1 MDSTHHEPKQ
11 KTLVGVFHDLP
22 ETLKAW
28 EVVKKIATG
37 TGEKYSYDCEL
48 ILFEE
53 LLEINKGSRFCN
65 ADVAVVDFSVREQC
79 ADLSY
84 NLGVRMFWEMTNS
97 IVVMWDRDPN
107 QTLIVKTQV
116 TPNKYKFIPYTIN
129 EQGQILLSD
138 DYGQN
143 QVLFKKRFKET
154 IKNLQPVKR
163 KHLKMFFHRDLRRA
177 RESKNNLNLTNYK
190 RELRKFER
198 MIKEQPEELYCT
210 DTIHD
215 LLISYRDIKDYK
227 SMISFVDSLP
237 DNSAKS
243 HQHIQYLYAFA
254 LERHSPDDHSER
266 DRALEIL
273 LKLMKNKDNLTDIPS
288 LCGRIYKSKY
298 EASGRTNTEYLDLA
312 IEWYEKGFKAQKNLL
327 AGINLA
333 CLIVLKGEEPST
345 NYQLHSLCIDI
356 GELLGKK
363 GQLEE
368 ITDYWDLATSFE
380 LNVIQRMYKHSNR
393 AALCMF
399 NLKPEQWMLES
410 TMANIRLIESH
421 RPKTE
426 TVQSNDQNIYHF
438 WTDFFTDASR
448 IETTEDFHFRVLI
461 LEDHLPGIRKEKY
474 VPSMII
480 VHTDGDE
487 DGVTTIDI
495 THIALPHAKMER
507 QNTEE
512 LEERVQLKWSYPLE
526 RIVNKSTAN
535 KDDRRVVIYVNP
547 DDFDLHFPSAAL
559 RNRFLDIISPY
570 VMQAEQDDDKKDTIE
585 LEYERDARGEK
596 QILGRGTYGVV
607 YSAID
612 KLTKRKIAVK
622 EITIQDGDDSQI
634 QYLVE
639 EIALHQR
646 LKNKNI
652 VSYLGCER
660 EGVTVRIFME
670 QVPGGSLSKLIKN
683 IWGPLK
689 GQEPAM
695 SHYTRQIIEGLI
707 YLHKQNIVH
716 RDIKPDNIL
725 IDMYRGTLKI
735 SDFGTSKRIQ
745 GLCQKMVNL
754 KGTPQFMAP
763 EVIRAG
769 ARGYGPPAD
778 IWSLGCTLLEM
789 ATGQTPFHEL
799 RSEYQVYYK
808 IGKCISPALP
818 DDVSEELIDFLKS
831 CFIPDEEKRPT
842 AQQLLESAFIEKHRK
857 HYLRSASGPLST
869 VASNPGQAIVPHQS
883 YGTHSSTSPDYINK
897 SMSMETKKQPRGSAS
912 DMSPNPGIIVSPAD
926 GSGSLDPLL
935 RHTKGKEK
943 LLNIFNNNKI
953 LICQTWM
960 KHLQETSRSSV
971 WSVTEDLLS
980 KLLEYITQFVA
991 SEGDIQTKHTIST
1004 IATTTKNS
1012 LEQVQV
1018 AVEAFP
1024 DAVQGIIKDHSDEP
1038 HWMLV
1043 IQPMVKKAVW
1053 SVREALQPGEQK
1065 LSRLTSMDTETPSDS
1080 ALRQS
1085 PSCASEENQLN
1096 FRRLTEIQD
1105 DFFRRLGE
1113 QQEELFRKFF
1123 RSQTEMYN
1131 VLSTELRNGNGKR
1144 PFPSGSSTEDD
1155 IDKYHDQDLVAW
1167 LRFNQF
1173 PDETIRKI
1181 IREEFTLTDFNK
1193 SVTKDDLRDIGLKI
1207 GPRCRLWECITKLQQ
1222 SGHHMQNGIHR

>member
-1 MDSTHHEPKQ
+1 MESTSEKQ

-28 EVVKKIATG
+28 EVVKKIASG
-37 TGEKYSYDCEL
+37 NGEKYSYDCEL
-48 ILFEE
+48 ILFDE
-53 LLEINKGSRFCN
+53 LLEINKGSRFCT

-97 IVVMWDRDPN
+97 IIVMWDRDPN

-116 TPNKYKFIPYTIN
+116 TPNKYKFIPYSFN

-143 QVLFKKRFKET
+143 QVLFKKKFKET

-163 KHLKMFFHRDLRRA
+163 KHMKTFFHRDLRRA
-177 RESKNNLNLTNYK
+177 REQKNNSDLTKYK
-190 RELRKFER
+190 RELKKFER
-198 MIKEQPEELYCT
+198 MIKETPEELYCT

-237 DNSAKS
+237 DNSAKNN
-243 HQHIQYLYAFA
+243 QHIQYLYAFA

-273 LKLMKNKDNLTDIPS
+273 LNLMKNKDNCITDIPS

-298 EASGRTNTEYLDLA
+298 EASG
-312 IEWYEKGFKAQKNLL
+312 
-327 AGINLA
+327 
-333 CLIVLKGEEPST
+333 
-345 NYQLHSLCIDI
+345 IDI

-410 TMANIRLIESH
+410 TMSNIRLIESH

-426 TVQSNDQNIYHF
+426 TVNSNDQNIYHF

-448 IETTEDFHFRVLI
+448 TDVDQDFVFRVLI

-480 VHTDGDE
+480 VHSDGGE
-487 DGVTTIDI
+487 DHVTTIDI
-495 THIALPHAKMER
+495 THIALPGNSKMER

-535 KDDRRVVIYVNP
+535 KDDRRVVVYVNP
-547 DDFDLHFPSAAL
+547 DDFDLHFPSAVL

-570 VMQAEQDDDKKDTIE
+570 VMQSDADDDKKDTIE
-585 LEYERDARGEK
+585 LEYERDARGDK
-596 QILGRGTYGVV
+596 HILGRGTYGVV

-670 QVPGGSLSKLIKN
+670 QVPGGSLSKLVRD

-689 GQEPAM
+689 GQEPVM
-695 SHYTRQIIEGLI
+695 SHYTRQIIEGLV

-769 ARGYGPPAD
+769 SRGYGPPAD
-778 IWSLGCTLLEM
+778 IWSLGCSVLEM
-789 ATGQTPFHEL
+789 ATGKTPHHEL

-818 DDVSEELIDFLKS
+818 DDVSQELVDFLKS

-842 AQQLLESAFIEKHRK
+842 AQQLLESTFIEKHRYGKAPLTPNSPNRSRK
-857 HYLRSASGPLST
+857 HYLRSAS
-869 VASNPGQAIVPHQS
+869 VPHQT
-883 YGTHSSTSPDYINK
+883 YGTQSSTSPDYLNK
-897 SMSMETKKQPRGSAS
+897 SLSMETKKQTTS

-943 LLNIFNNNKI
+943 LLNIFNNNKT

-971 WSVTEDLLS
+971 WVVTEELLS

-1053 SVREALQPGEQK
+1053 SVREALQPGETK

-1085 PSCASEENQLN
+1085 PSCASEENHLN
-1096 FRRLTEIQD
+1096 FRRLTEMQD
-1105 DFFRRLGE
+1105 EFFRRLGE
-1113 QQEELFRKFF
+1113 QQEELFRNFF
-1123 RSQTEMYN
+1123 RSQTEIYN

-1144 PFPSGSSTEDD
+1144 PFPSGSSMEDD

-1167 LRFNQF
+1167 LKFNQF
-1173 PDETIRKI
+1173 PDETVRKI
-1181 IREEFTLTDFNK
+1181 IHEDFTLADFQK
-1193 SVTKDDLRDIGLKI
+1193 SVTKEDLRDIGLKI

-1222 SGHHMQNGIHR
+1222 SGRHLQNGTHR

>member
-1 MDSTHHEPKQ
+1 MESTSEKQ

-28 EVVKKIATG
+28 EVVKKIASG
-37 TGEKYSYDCEL
+37 NGEKYSYDCEL
-48 ILFEE
+48 ILFDE
-53 LLEINKGSRFCN
+53 LLEINKGSRFCT

-97 IVVMWDRDPN
+97 IIVMWDRDPN

-116 TPNKYKFIPYTIN
+116 TPNKYKFIPYSFN

-143 QVLFKKRFKET
+143 QVLFKKKFKET

-163 KHLKMFFHRDLRRA
+163 KHMKTFFHRDLRRA
-177 RESKNNLNLTNYK
+177 REQKNNSDLTKYK
-190 RELRKFER
+190 RELKKFER
-198 MIKEQPEELYCT
+198 MIKETPEELYCT

-237 DNSAKS
+237 DNSAKNN
-243 HQHIQYLYAFA
+243 QHIQYLYAFA

-273 LKLMKNKDNLTDIPS
+273 LNLMKNKDNCITDIPS

-333 CLIVLKGEEPST
+333 CLIVLKGEELST
-345 NYQLHSLCIDI
+345 NYRLQTLCIDI

-410 TMANIRLIESH
+410 TMSNIRLIESH

-426 TVQSNDQNIYHF
+426 TVNSNDQNIYHF

-448 IETTEDFHFRVLI
+448 TDVDQDFVFRVLI

-480 VHTDGDE
+480 VHSDGGE
-487 DGVTTIDI
+487 DHVTTIDI
-495 THIALPHAKMER
+495 THIALPGNSKMER

-535 KDDRRVVIYVNP
+535 KDDRRVVVYVNP
-547 DDFDLHFPSAAL
+547 DDFDLHFPSAVL

-570 VMQAEQDDDKKDTIE
+570 VMQSDADDDKKDTIE
-585 LEYERDARGEK
+585 LEYERDARGDK
-596 QILGRGTYGVV
+596 HILGRGTYGVV

-670 QVPGGSLSKLIKN
+670 QVPGGSLSKLVRD

-689 GQEPAM
+689 GQEPVM
-695 SHYTRQIIEGLI
+695 SHYTRQIIEGLV

-769 ARGYGPPAD
+769 SRGYGPPAD
-778 IWSLGCTLLEM
+778 IWSLGCSVLEM
-789 ATGQTPFHEL
+789 ATGKTPHHEL

-818 DDVSEELIDFLKS
+818 DDVSQELVDFLKS

-842 AQQLLESAFIEKHRK
+842 AQQLLESTFIEKHRK
-857 HYLRSASGPLST
+857 HYLRSAS
-869 VASNPGQAIVPHQS
+869 VPHQT
-883 YGTHSSTSPDYINK
+883 YGTQSSTSPDYLNK
-897 SMSMETKKQPRGSAS
+897 SLSMETKKQTTS

-943 LLNIFNNNKI
+943 LLNIFNNNKT

-971 WSVTEDLLS
+971 WVVTEELLS

-1053 SVREALQPGEQK
+1053 SVREALQPGETK

-1085 PSCASEENQLN
+1085 PSCASEENHLN
-1096 FRRLTEIQD
+1096 FRRLTEMQD
-1105 DFFRRLGE
+1105 EFFRRLGE
-1113 QQEELFRKFF
+1113 QQEELFRNFF
-1123 RSQTEMYN
+1123 RSQTEIYN

-1144 PFPSGSSTEDD
+1144 PFPSGSSMEDD

-1167 LRFNQF
+1167 LKFNQF
-1173 PDETIRKI
+1173 PDETVRKI
-1181 IREEFTLTDFNK
+1181 IHEDFTLADFQK
-1193 SVTKDDLRDIGLKI
+1193 SVTKEDLRDIGLKI

-1222 SGHHMQNGIHR
+1222 SGRHLQNGTHR

>member
-1 MDSTHHEPKQ
+1 
-11 KTLVGVFHDLP
+11 
-22 ETLKAW
+22 
-28 EVVKKIATG
+28 
-37 TGEKYSYDCEL
+37 
-48 ILFEE
+48 
-53 LLEINKGSRFCN
+53 
-65 ADVAVVDFSVREQC
+65 
-79 ADLSY
+79 
-84 NLGVRMFWEMTNS
+84 MTNS
-97 IVVMWDRDPN
+97 IIVMWDRDPN

-116 TPNKYKFIPYTIN
+116 TPNKYKFIPYSFN

-143 QVLFKKRFKET
+143 QVLFKKKFKET

-163 KHLKMFFHRDLRRA
+163 KHMKTFFHRDLRRA
-177 RESKNNLNLTNYK
+177 REQKNNSDLTKYK
-190 RELRKFER
+190 RELKKFER
-198 MIKEQPEELYCT
+198 MIKETPEELYCT

-237 DNSAKS
+237 DNSAKNN
-243 HQHIQYLYAFA
+243 QHIQYLYAFA

-273 LKLMKNKDNLTDIPS
+273 LNLMKNKDNCITDIPS

-333 CLIVLKGEEPST
+333 CLIVLKGEELST
-345 NYQLHSLCIDI
+345 NYRLQTLCIDI

-410 TMANIRLIESH
+410 TMSNIRLIESH

-426 TVQSNDQNIYHF
+426 TVNSNDQNIYHF

-448 IETTEDFHFRVLI
+448 TDVDQDFVFRVLI

-480 VHTDGDE
+480 VHSDGGE
-487 DGVTTIDI
+487 DHVTTIDI
-495 THIALPHAKMER
+495 THIALPGNSKMER

-535 KDDRRVVIYVNP
+535 KDDRRVVVYVNP
-547 DDFDLHFPSAAL
+547 DDFDLHFPSAVL

-570 VMQAEQDDDKKDTIE
+570 VMQSDADDDKKDTIE
-585 LEYERDARGEK
+585 LEYERDARGDK
-596 QILGRGTYGVV
+596 HILGRGTYGVV

-670 QVPGGSLSKLIKN
+670 QVPGGSLSKLVRD

-689 GQEPAM
+689 GQEPVM
-695 SHYTRQIIEGLI
+695 SHYTRQIIEGLV

-769 ARGYGPPAD
+769 SRGYGPPAD
-778 IWSLGCTLLEM
+778 IWSLGCSVLEM
-789 ATGQTPFHEL
+789 ATGKTPHHEL

-818 DDVSEELIDFLKS
+818 DDVSQELVDFLKS

-842 AQQLLESAFIEKHRK
+842 AQQLLESTFIEKHRK
-857 HYLRSASGPLST
+857 HYLRSASGHFYKPSL
-869 VASNPGQAIVPHQS
+869 P
-883 YGTHSSTSPDYINK
+883 YK
-897 SMSMETKKQPRGSAS
+897 
-912 DMSPNPGIIVSPAD
+912 DMSTTS
-926 GSGSLDPLL
+926 SLPYKDMSTTSSLPYKDMSTTSSLPYKDISTTPSL
-935 RHTKGKEK
+935 PYKDMSTTSSLPYKDMSTTPSLPYKDMSTTSSLPYKDISTTSSLPYKDMSTTPSQPYKDMSTTSSLPYKDMSTPPSLPYKDISTNRHC
-943 LLNIFNNNKI
+943 
-953 LICQTWM
+953 LIRTC
-960 KHLQETSRSSV
+960 LQHRHFHIRTCLQHRHFHIR
-971 WSVTEDLLS
+971 TCLQHRHFHIRTCLQHRHF
-980 KLLEYITQFVA
+980 LIRTCLHHRNT
-991 SEGDIQTKHTIST
+991 HNCTIST
-1004 IATTTKNS
+1004 T
-1012 LEQVQV
+1012 
-1018 AVEAFP
+1018 
-1024 DAVQGIIKDHSDEP
+1024 
-1038 HWMLV
+1038 
-1043 IQPMVKKAVW
+1043 
-1053 SVREALQPGEQK
+1053 
-1065 LSRLTSMDTETPSDS
+1065 
-1080 ALRQS
+1080 
-1085 PSCASEENQLN
+1085 
-1096 FRRLTEIQD
+1096 
-1105 DFFRRLGE
+1105 
-1113 QQEELFRKFF
+1113 
-1123 RSQTEMYN
+1123 
-1131 VLSTELRNGNGKR
+1131 
-1144 PFPSGSSTEDD
+1144 
-1155 IDKYHDQDLVAW
+1155 
-1167 LRFNQF
+1167 FNA
-1173 PDETIRKI
+1173 
-1181 IREEFTLTDFNK
+1181 
-1193 SVTKDDLRDIGLKI
+1193 G
-1207 GPRCRLWECITKLQQ
+1207 
-1222 SGHHMQNGIHR
+1222 

>member
-1 MDSTHHEPKQ
+1 MESTSEKQ

-28 EVVKKIATG
+28 EVVKKIASG
-37 TGEKYSYDCEL
+37 NGEKYSYDCEL
-48 ILFEE
+48 ILFDE
-53 LLEINKGSRFCN
+53 LLEINKGSRFCT

-97 IVVMWDRDPN
+97 IIVMWDRDPN

-116 TPNKYKFIPYTIN
+116 TPNKYKFIPYSFN

-143 QVLFKKRFKET
+143 QVLFKKKFKET

-163 KHLKMFFHRDLRRA
+163 KHMKTFFHRDLRRA
-177 RESKNNLNLTNYK
+177 REQKNNSDLTKYK
-190 RELRKFER
+190 RELKKFER
-198 MIKEQPEELYCT
+198 MIKETPEELYCT

-237 DNSAKS
+237 DNSAKNN
-243 HQHIQYLYAFA
+243 QHIQYLYAFA

-273 LKLMKNKDNLTDIPS
+273 LNLMKNKDNCITDIPS

-298 EASGRTNTEYLDLA
+298 EASG
-312 IEWYEKGFKAQKNLL
+312 
-327 AGINLA
+327 INLA
-333 CLIVLKGEEPST
+333 CLIVLKGEELST
-345 NYQLHSLCIDI
+345 NYRLQTLCIDI

-410 TMANIRLIESH
+410 TMSNIRLIESH

-426 TVQSNDQNIYHF
+426 TVNSNDQNIYHF

-448 IETTEDFHFRVLI
+448 TDVDQDFVFRVLI

-480 VHTDGDE
+480 VHSDGGE
-487 DGVTTIDI
+487 DHVTTIDI
-495 THIALPHAKMER
+495 THIALPGNSKMER

-535 KDDRRVVIYVNP
+535 KDDRRVVVYVNP
-547 DDFDLHFPSAAL
+547 DDFDLHFPSAVL

-570 VMQAEQDDDKKDTIE
+570 VMQSDADDDKKDTIE
-585 LEYERDARGEK
+585 LEYERDARGDK
-596 QILGRGTYGVV
+596 HILGRGTYGVV

-670 QVPGGSLSKLIKN
+670 QVPGGSLSKLVRD

-689 GQEPAM
+689 GQEPVM
-695 SHYTRQIIEGLI
+695 SHYTRQIIEGLV

-769 ARGYGPPAD
+769 SRGYGPPAD
-778 IWSLGCTLLEM
+778 IWSLGCSVLEM
-789 ATGQTPFHEL
+789 ATGKTPHHEL

-818 DDVSEELIDFLKS
+818 DDVSQELVDFLKS

-842 AQQLLESAFIEKHRK
+842 AQQLLESTFIEKHRYGKAPLTPNSPNRSRK
-857 HYLRSASGPLST
+857 HYLRSASGPLT
-869 VASNPGQAIVPHQS
+869 TTTSNPERSIVPHQT
-883 YGTHSSTSPDYINK
+883 YGTQSSTSPDYLNK
-897 SMSMETKKQPRGSAS
+897 SLSMETKKQTTS

-943 LLNIFNNNKI
+943 LLNIFNNNKT

-971 WSVTEDLLS
+971 WVVTEELLS

-1053 SVREALQPGEQK
+1053 SVREALQPE

-1085 PSCASEENQLN
+1085 PSCASEENHLN
-1096 FRRLTEIQD
+1096 FRRLTEMQD
-1105 DFFRRLGE
+1105 EFFRRLGE
-1113 QQEELFRKFF
+1113 QQEELFRNFF
-1123 RSQTEMYN
+1123 RSQTEIYN

-1144 PFPSGSSTEDD
+1144 PFPSGSSMEDD

-1167 LRFNQF
+1167 LKFNQF
-1173 PDETIRKI
+1173 PDETVRKI
-1181 IREEFTLTDFNK
+1181 IHEDFTLADFQK
-1193 SVTKDDLRDIGLKI
+1193 SVTKEDLRDIGLKI

-1222 SGHHMQNGIHR
+1222 SGRHLQNGTHR